1 MHACPESEELD
12 LNPVMVLP
20 AGAMA
25 VDARVRVGGGRAADT
40 GRRIRH

>member
-1 MHACPESEELD
+1 MD

-20 AGAMA
+20 AGAVVA
-25 VDARVRVGGGRAADT
+25 DVRIRVGSARVAAA